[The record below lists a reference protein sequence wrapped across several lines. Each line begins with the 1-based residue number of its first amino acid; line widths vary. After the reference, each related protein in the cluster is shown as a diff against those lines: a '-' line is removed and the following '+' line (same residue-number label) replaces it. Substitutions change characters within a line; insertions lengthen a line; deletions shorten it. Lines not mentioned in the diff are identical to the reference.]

1 MRERDC
7 GGSGVHWRAQE
18 AGTLNRA
25 IETARDVR
33 IVPLDSKRVMVVS
46 CDSAGGI
53 GSKPLDRVRTSPFVV
68 GKFTARVALME
79 TLSTG
84 AEPVCIA
91 SALAVEPKPTGDQIL
106 RGVRSEM
113 KHALLGPNTPMV
125 NSAEKNFKVQ
135 STGVGVMAVGVGIRN
150 RMRIGRC
157 EVGDEILVVGSPHV
171 GGDVLEA
178 EKRGI
183 ITNSRDVRNLLGTNS
198 VHELIPAGSKG
209 ILHEAK
215 VLAAD
220 SHLFFRPE
228 KNMKL
233 DVTKS
238 AGPATAI
245 VSSCARGRL
254 KRIAS
259 LTHKPVTR
267 IGHLLLDQN
276 HRSRMGT

>member
-1 MRERDC
+1 M
-7 GGSGVHWRAQE
+7 
-18 AGTLNRA
+18 
-25 IETARDVR
+25 
-33 IVPLDSKRVMVVS
+33 VS

-53 GSKPLDRVRTSPFVV
+53 GSKPLDRVRTSSFVV

-106 RGVRSEM
+106 RGVRAEM
-113 KHALLGPNTPMV
+113 KHALLRRNTPIV

-135 STGVGVMAVGVGIRN
+135 STGVGVTAIGVGIRK

-157 EVGDEILVVGSPHV
+157 EAGDEILVIGLPHV
-171 GGDVLEA
+171 GGEVLLA

-183 ITNSRDVRNLLGTNS
+183 ITNSQDVRKLLCTNT

-209 ILHEAK
+209 ILYEAE

-220 SHLFFRPE
+220 SHLLFRSE
-228 KNMKL
+228 RSMKL
-233 DVTKS
+233 DVMKS
-238 AGPATAI
+238 AGPATVI
-245 VSSCARGRL
+245 VCSCARGSFQ
-254 KRIAS
+254 RIAS

-267 IGHLLLDQN
+267 IGHLLLHN
-276 HRSRMGT
+276 NSNRKGTKA